1 MAERDTRRNRLTVE
15 FASGS
20 YFLGQTSPVEIR
32 DSRLN
37 LVRELRRGQSTELD
51 DGLYEVSAVL
61 EDGQKH
67 SRLIQLH
74 GGSRET
80 VTLGPPPSATPAAR
94 AAALRHHPAAA
105 GRDLFLQGLPT
116 AMPDV
121 DTVISPQERELSTA
135 APTATLPLS
144 GITTHGATLRES
156 RTTEEDFASWVFEP
170 APDLDSVPRADFR
183 YGDSVITLSLPVNP
197 LSGFPLNA
205 CEVIATPADNIPR
218 LSAWIS
224 PERTVASTMQHMLAS
239 GYLLQAARIAE
250 EAVELLRDKYED
262 PTGALLGALML
273 QKIDQLRPRLGWVRN
288 LARDFDWLHDAKV
301 LLALLLSREE
311 AHQEE
316 ALALALRASEQAMM
330 FTESYSLLLNLLR
343 RWPWP
348 NGVAE
353 REQALDSLA
362 ETAAYTDWDSITFCQ
377 VHSDGV

>member
-1 MAERDTRRNRLTVE
+1 MAERDTPRNRITVE

-94 AAALRHHPAAA
+94 AAALRHPTAAA
-105 GRDLFLQGLPT
+105 GRDLFTPGLPT

-121 DTVISPQERELSTA
+121 DALTSPQARGPA
-135 APTATLPLS
+135 AATLPLS

-156 RTTEEDFASWVFEP
+156 RTTEEGLDCWVFEP
-170 APDLDSVPRADFR
+170 APGLDSVPRADFR
-183 YGDSVITLSLPVNP
+183 YGDSVITLSLPLNP

-205 CEVIATPADNIPR
+205 CEVIATPADKLPT

-273 QKIDQLRPRLGWVRN
+273 QKIDQLRLRLGWVRN
-288 LARDFDWLHDAKV
+288 LARDFDWLHDGKV
-301 LLALLLSREE
+301 LLALLLAREE
-311 AHQEE
+311 AHRDE
-316 ALALALRASEQAMM
+316 ALALALRASGQAML

-348 NGVAE
+348 NGAPE
-353 REQALDSLA
+353 REQALASLA

-377 VHSDGV
+377 VHSDEA